1 MKITPKIAILA
12 FLGVVALSGCQ
23 HPPSGGHP
31 PTKLASLIADA
42 DHVVITNRFADRMPR
57 SRGFSL
63 AISGDEGRQIVRAV
77 SSAQQCAFTD
87 SVFDWDLQ
95 FYRETQLLADVHL
108 QGSHFLFEAEE
119 YFDGHV
125 LERLDHDLLKR
136 TGHEF

>member
-1 MKITPKIAILA
+1 
-12 FLGVVALSGCQ
+12 
-23 HPPSGGHP
+23 
-31 PTKLASLIADA
+31 
-42 DHVVITNRFADRMPR
+42 
-57 SRGFSL
+57 
-63 AISGDEGRQIVRAV
+63 VRAV
-77 SSAQQCAFTD
+77 SSAQHCAFTD

-108 QGSHFLFEAEE
+108 QGSHFLFEGEE